1 MLFAIT
7 NAARRLDL
15 WLGKAFGRPYHALL
29 GIGIVIELIQHV
41 RELVE
46 KPWEK
51 AGIIKIALGILLL
64 LALLVHQTGELSEH
78 AEGQRRRDE

>member
-29 GIGIVIELIQHV
+29 GVGIVIELIQHV
-41 RELVE
+41 RELIE
-46 KPWEK
+46 KPSES
-51 AGIIKIALGILLL
+51 AGLIKIGLGMLLL
-64 LALLVHQTGELSEH
+64 LALLVHQTGELIEH
-78 AEGQRRRDE
+78 AERQRRREE